1 MDIKILNEIVGDRIN
16 LKFVNI
22 VPAVPEKQFV
32 DCCNYDICLKDG
44 TKIGEISAKLGTNE
58 FTFYIGNVGYSID
71 EQYRGYG
78 YAVEAV
84 KLIKKLFKENGFKRI
99 VITQVPE
106 NKASK
111 RVCEKLGA
119 RFLGVY
125 VVPLNHLRRVKYGEE
140 FMNIW
145 ELDI

>member
-16 LKFVNI
+16 LKFVNL

-32 DCCNYDICLKDG
+32 DCCNYDIYLKDG

-84 KLIKKLFKENGFKRI
+84 KLIKNFLKKTALKEL
-99 VITQVPE
+99 
-106 NKASK
+106 S
-111 RVCEKLGA
+111 
-119 RFLGVY
+119 
-125 VVPLNHLRRVKYGEE
+125 
-140 FMNIW
+140 
-145 ELDI
+145 